1 MLYLHYTH
9 RIYFVKGKPPLG
21 GERRFL
27 LLWVLNLDPFLA
39 FYDSGWRAGCQEG
52 KTGAPAGVAGASHI
66 TSSRFP

>member
-27 LLWVLNLDPFLA
+27 LLWVLNHDPFLA
-39 FYDSGWRAGCQEG
+39 F
-52 KTGAPAGVAGASHI
+52 
-66 TSSRFP
+66 